1 MNKKSSARHAAR
13 PGRRKP
19 PRARTV
25 VTPRPRCQRHP
36 APAVNGTPQKA
47 LTLIPS
53 AVPEPV
59 PEAITRMEAPRGDA
73 LQLYLTEIGQVK
85 LLTAEEEIA
94 LARRIKRGDKTARE
108 HMIKANLRLV
118 VKIARDYEGMG
129 VPLLDLISEGNIG
142 LMKGVERFDP
152 RKGAKLSTYA
162 ALWIKQQ
169 IRRALANQGKT
180 IRLPV
185 HVVDKVAHIRRAEMR
200 LREATGREPTDEE
213 LAHELDI
220 DAGRV
225 RRYRQAS
232 RAPVSLDAPI
242 GDDDSNH
249 ISEVVADPNAAAPF
263 ARVVH
268 ETDTAL
274 VREILE
280 SLPERERII
289 LTLRFGL
296 SDDTE
301 RTLEEIAKRFDLTRE
316 RIRQIQEQ
324 ALRKIRV
331 RMEQRD
337 QPAFEDAPE
346 LAVAA

>member
-1 MNKKSSARHAAR
+1 MKKTFHSNNVRR
-13 PGRRKP
+13 PARRKP
-19 PRARTV
+19 PRARLATA
-25 VTPRPRCQRHP
+25 PRSKSRRPP
-36 APAVNGTPQKA
+36 TTATETDTAAA
-47 LTLIPS
+47 LPPS
-53 AVPEPV
+53 SIAIERNPEPL
-59 PEAITRMEAPRGDA
+59 TRTDAPRGDA

-85 LLTAEEEIA
+85 LLTPEEEIA
-94 LARRIKRGDKTARE
+94 LARRIKRGDKKARE

-169 IRRALANQGKT
+169 IRRGLANQGKT

-185 HVVDKVAHIRRAEMR
+185 HVVDKVAHLRRAEMK
-200 LREATGREPTDEE
+200 LREALDREPTDEE

-242 GDDDSNH
+242 GDDDSNR

-263 ARVVH
+263 ARVVQ
-268 ETDTAL
+268 ETDTEL

-324 ALRKIRV
+324 ALRKIRAK
-331 RMEQRD
+331 MEKRD
-337 QPAFEDAPE
+337 QPSFEDAPE

>member
-1 MNKKSSARHAAR
+1 
-13 PGRRKP
+13 
-19 PRARTV
+19 
-25 VTPRPRCQRHP
+25 
-36 APAVNGTPQKA
+36 
-47 LTLIPS
+47 
-53 AVPEPV
+53 
-59 PEAITRMEAPRGDA
+59 
-73 LQLYLTEIGQVK
+73 
-85 LLTAEEEIA
+85 
-94 LARRIKRGDKTARE
+94 
-108 HMIKANLRLV
+108 
-118 VKIARDYEGMG
+118 
-129 VPLLDLISEGNIG
+129 
-142 LMKGVERFDP
+142 VERFDP

-169 IRRALANQGKT
+169 IRRGLANQGKT

-185 HVVDKVAHIRRAEMR
+185 HVVDKVAHIRRAEMK
-200 LREATGREPTDEE
+200 LREAIGREPTDEE

-242 GDDDSNH
+242 GDDVSNRL
-249 ISEVVADPNAAAPF
+249 SEVVADPNAAAPF
-263 ARVVH
+263 ARVVQ

-301 RTLEEIAKRFDLTRE
+301 RTLEEIARRFDLTRE

-324 ALRKIRV
+324 ALRKIRAK
-331 RMEQRD
+331 MEKPD
-337 QPAFEDAPE
+337 QPSFEDAPE